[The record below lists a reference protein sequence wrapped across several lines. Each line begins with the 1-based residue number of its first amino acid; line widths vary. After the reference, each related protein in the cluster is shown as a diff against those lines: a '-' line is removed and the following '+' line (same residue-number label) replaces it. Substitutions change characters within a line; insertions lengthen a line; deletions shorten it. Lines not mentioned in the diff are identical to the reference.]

1 MPTVLKRAS
10 FLLLTPS
17 LLLAGLYG
25 WVVLRSPRPDSGKLV
40 RTADRRVVWSGETVR
55 VTLHVNADQELPP
68 AAADTARKPHVMA
81 LVIDHS
87 GSMGLG
93 PDSALEAVKSAAA
106 IFARATAGGEQP
118 VGAVSFDHTAQEV
131 MPLGSD
137 GNACA
142 EAIERIPSG
151 GGTDIAQGLLAGRG
165 MVLDGLRSGKY
176 PRADGLIVLLSD
188 GQSDRAAA
196 LAAADQTKND
206 PAHPIRIITV
216 GLGSQID
223 EELLRQMASSEA
235 DFHFTLDPA
244 SLGDI
249 YSTIAA
255 DFGTVIGHNGRLEEQ
270 FNYGAFTLERPP
282 TGFHLQNDPA
292 RGQFNFS
299 FPVLFQQR
307 LHIPYTLR
315 AQKVGLYGLGLRPA
329 ELTYTPDP
337 NYPGQVRKVVS
348 PLAPTLLVISPLLLT
363 LLYLPFVG
371 YVVWRIWRLFMTAEA
386 VLKVREVEPEIEMP
400 PPLPLPRPEPVRER
414 EPQPTLFLGVGEAG
428 RHVLGHV
435 SRLLSDDRYLGQVA
449 DPPFYLLYADTRD
462 DEPPAADVLF
472 PLHKAQLP
480 STLTGPVRAL
490 QRAPE
495 LPANLGWLPRRE
507 LAQIAG
513 AQLDLSQ
520 GSHGRRWLTRLA
532 LFEACR
538 SAETPFLRE
547 WAHAVEWLKR
557 HPAARIVVVGS
568 LNGGTGGALLSDL
581 AYLLR
586 QALPLNYRAE
596 WPIYA
601 LGLADL
607 PSEHAYASLNQ
618 QAFLAELDRLTV
630 AAHVPRAAV
639 FNDAPPPDFKYL
651 RGRIEEPIFDHFFLL
666 QTPANL
672 YPEQLER
679 EFFSQVAAVCHTF
692 TEHSLSDS
700 LEAHLGAARTREEQ
714 YQNRYLEGTVNSA
727 WEYLLRFPAPE
738 IARRMACRFVREV
751 LGPGGLL
758 GVELSNDGRR
768 LELPPVPANPLEE
781 AVNQWPRLSDTE
793 RARAQVYQAYCLAA
807 VTRDPRQAAPA
818 LRVASLGAP
827 SSLDDFRNDL
837 RSFATRWFQLL
848 LNGSPRESTE
858 ARAEWCR
865 HKLTLLHAA
874 LAQLVEFDREAL
886 ALEQQRAGAE
896 AAATASL
903 LAEVQRFHEEWLAQ
917 ACSWLQTLT
926 DAGIVPA
933 VAPAEFRGVYRLVI
947 DKHQQTDE
955 RLKDENL
962 SAWQSILGPEDVAD
976 PSLREE
982 ELYRLH
988 VSPFLAKEHGFLLR
1002 WRWKFTGES
1011 DDRVPSLR
1019 LQLVTDESVDYA
1031 PGAETAE
1038 ALLRDL
1044 FRVADRLTNDL
1055 DRVTILNALR
1065 SETGE
1070 LRLAPLVNMLA
1081 GLVAEDRGL
1090 RINRQFP
1097 GADQIRRQLFV
1108 MTPAAPDAELQQF
1121 NEELRR
1127 HVGVELTLVRHG
1139 DPHAIR
1145 AVVLDAVVPVKATR
1159 LEAADPGSPPFIFEP
1174 EQEGERVRQE
1184 ITRELGVAPCPQFHP
1199 LTRLLAA
1206 APRGRGEW
1214 VGILAEDCLKPS
1226 FRDGIHPTIVI
1237 RDGAS
1242 DEPVLFEHQGQSW
1255 VWAAVNVAYGLR
1267 GVGPA
1272 EAALLRWSA
1281 RDPQTKVSMLD
1292 RTVQAWRQH
1301 ADSLPELNPEH
1312 RILSQIVLLI
1322 RLEHELAQRRCQEAK
1337 V

>member
-1 MPTVLKRAS
+1 MPTVLKRALI
-10 FLLLTPS
+10 LLLAPT

-40 RTADRRVVWSGETVR
+40 RTADRKVVWAGEAVQ

-68 AAADTARKPHVMA
+68 PSANTAREPHVMA

-87 GSMGLG
+87 GSMGQG

-118 VGAVSFDHTAQEV
+118 VGAVGFDETAQEV
-131 MPLGSD
+131 MPLGPD

-151 GGTDIAQGLLAGRG
+151 GGTDIAQGLLAGRQ

-176 PRADGLIVLLSD
+176 PRATGLIVLLSD

-196 LAAADQTKND
+196 LAAANQTKND
-206 PAHPIRIITV
+206 PAHPVRIITI

-255 DFGTVIGHNGRLEEQ
+255 DFGTAIGHNGRLEEQ

-282 TGFHLQNDPA
+282 AGFHLQNDPA
-292 RGQFNFS
+292 RGQFNIS

-307 LHIPYTLR
+307 LNVPYTLR
-315 AQKVGLYGLGLRPA
+315 AQKVGLYGLGLRAA

-348 PLAPTLLVISPLLLT
+348 SLAPPLLVISPLLLA
-363 LLYLPFVG
+363 LLYLPFLG
-371 YVVWRIWRLFMTAEA
+371 YVVWRIWRWLTRVKEPT
-386 VLKVREVEPEIEMP
+386 KVEEVEPPVEMP

-435 SRLLSDDRYLGQVA
+435 SRLLSNDRYLGRVA
-449 DPPFYLLYADTRD
+449 DSPFHLLYADTRD
-462 DEPPAADVLF
+462 DEPPAEDLRF
-472 PLHKAQLP
+472 PVHKAQLP
-480 STLTGPVRAL
+480 SSLSGPVRAL

-495 LPANLGWLPRRE
+495 LPANLGWLPGRE
-507 LAQIAG
+507 LAQAAG

-532 LFEACR
+532 LFEACQ
-538 SAETPFLRE
+538 SAETPFLQE
-547 WAHAVEWLKR
+547 WARAVEWLKR
-557 HPAARIVVVGS
+557 HPKARVVVVGS
-568 LNGGTGGALLSDL
+568 LSGGTGGALAADL

-607 PSEHAYASLNQ
+607 PSEHAYARLNQ

-639 FNDAPPPDFKYL
+639 FNGAPPPEFKYL
-651 RGRIEEPIFDHFFLL
+651 RGRIEEPVFDHFFLL
-666 QTPANL
+666 QAPANL
-672 YPEQLER
+672 YPEQVER
-679 EFFSQVAAVCHTF
+679 EFFAQVAAVCHTF
-692 TEHSLSDS
+692 TEHGLSDS
-700 LEAHLGAARTREEQ
+700 FEAHLGAMRTREEL

-738 IARRMACRFVREV
+738 IARRVACRFVREV
-751 LGPGGLL
+751 LGPDGLL
-758 GVELSNDGRR
+758 GVELSSDGRR

-781 AVNQWPRLSDTE
+781 AVNQWPRLGDSD
-793 RARAQVYQAYCLAA
+793 RVRAQVYQAYCLAA
-807 VTRDPRQAAPA
+807 LTRDHRRAAPA
-818 LRVASLGAP
+818 LRDASRGAP
-827 SSLDDFRNDL
+827 PSLDDFRKDL
-837 RSFATRWFQLL
+837 RGFATRWFQLL
-848 LNGSPRESTE
+848 LNGSPKESVE
-858 ARAEWCR
+858 ARADWRR
-865 HKLTLLHAA
+865 HKLILLHAA
-874 LAQLVEFDREAL
+874 LAQLVEFGKEAL
-886 ALEQQRAGAE
+886 ALEQQGVGAE
-896 AAATASL
+896 AAAPASL
-903 LAEVQRFHEEWLAQ
+903 LAEVQHFHEEWLAQ
-917 ACSWLQTLT
+917 ARSWLQTLT
-926 DAGIVPA
+926 DAHIVPA
-933 VAPAEFRGVYRLVI
+933 APPAGFRGLYRLAL
-947 DKHQQTDE
+947 DKHLQIEE

-988 VSPFLAKEHGFLLR
+988 VSPFLAKEHGLLLR
-1002 WRWKFTGES
+1002 WRWMFTDGG
-1011 DDRVPSLR
+1011 DDGVPELR
-1019 LQLVTDESVDYA
+1019 LQLVTDKSADYA
-1031 PGAETAE
+1031 PGAETAQ
-1038 ALLRDL
+1038 ALLQDL
-1044 FRVADRLTNDL
+1044 FRVADGLTSDL

-1070 LRLAPLVNMLA
+1070 LRLAPLVNRLA
-1081 GLVAEDRGL
+1081 GLPAEDRGL
-1090 RINRQFP
+1090 RINRRFP

-1108 MTPAAPDAELQQF
+1108 MTPAAADAELQQF
-1121 NEELRR
+1121 DAELRR

-1145 AVVLDAVVPVKATR
+1145 AVVLYAVVPIKAVR
-1159 LEAADPGSPPFIFEP
+1159 LEPAGPGSPPFIFEP
-1174 EQEGERVRQE
+1174 EQEGERLRQE

-1199 LTRLLAA
+1199 LMRLLAA
-1206 APRGRGEW
+1206 APRRRDEW

-1272 EAALLRWSA
+1272 EAALLRWRA
-1281 RDPQTKVSMLD
+1281 RDPQTMVTMLD
-1292 RTVQAWRQH
+1292 HAAQAWSRH
-1301 ADSLPELNPEH
+1301 ADSLPELSPEH
-1312 RILSQIVLLI
+1312 QILSQVVLLI
-1322 RLEHELAQRRCQEAK
+1322 RLEYELALRRCQEAK